1 MGLVPDEFF
10 YDEVGY
16 KGDDQLER
24 FLSGASPSTI
34 FLPDEV
40 GSTNGS
46 NYDVSL
52 RALWVL
58 DGNEPNMGDSCLV
71 QLIMGQMSLPHSQS
85 LQAHRSR
92 YTG

>member
-16 KGDDQLER
+16 KGDDQLKR

-52 RALWVL
+52 
-58 DGNEPNMGDSCLV
+58 
-71 QLIMGQMSLPHSQS
+71 
-85 LQAHRSR
+85 
-92 YTG
+92 